1 MATSTPFWHRLI
13 WTIMFLVVCEGAL
26 RKWAFPGLQQQIYL
40 LKDALLI
47 LAYLGFLHSRPPA
60 GALLRAIMGLKSL
73 LMLSLVYFG
82 LQVFNPNSPSI
93 LLSLLGLKNYLLYVP
108 LAFVVPYMFSS
119 AEDVERKLQ
128 KYAFLMIPFAAL
140 GLVQFAFPPDHWIN
154 GYVNNDSE
162 NLRLA
167 TMFGIVGSQLHAR
180 TTGTFPYIAGYT
192 TFLTAM
198 LCLGASLATNNK
210 WRLSGN
216 VWPLLLV
223 VVTIAAMFTT
233 GSRGPIYAAIITSPL
248 MFFIWR
254 SADLVPMT
262 TMLRIVAMWAIIAV
276 AVSLLSSGA
285 IEAYQYR
292 AEHSDDPIV
301 RILSPMTEAYDILGE
316 TPVIGTGMASTHG
329 AAITIMGTNSYWWL
343 QGVFVEA
350 ETARILQETGIIG
363 FILIYAARV
372 WLLIKAITLGIQ
384 FRTPLYAAMSGAIA
398 AFFAQFLDGTVINN
412 PTAGIYYWFAAGL
425 LFGMHRLERQKSAA
439 LLKQSVAKEPRL
451 HGWQPTSPLT
461 LR

>member
-1 MATSTPFWHRLI
+1 
-13 WTIMFLVVCEGAL
+13 MFLVVFEGAL

-40 LKDALLI
+40 LKDAVLI
-47 LAYLGFLHSRPPA
+47 LAYLGFLFSRPPA
-60 GALLRAIMGLKSL
+60 GTHLSAMTGLKSL

-93 LLSLLGLKNYLLYVP
+93 LLSLFGLKNYLLYVP

-119 AEDVERKLQ
+119 LEDVEQKLQ
-128 KYAFLMIPFAAL
+128 KYAFLMIPFATL

-154 GYVNNDSE
+154 GYVSNDSE

-167 TMFGIVGSQLHAR
+167 SMFGVSGSEHAR
-180 TTGTFPYIAGYT
+180 TTGTFPFIGGYT

-198 LCLGASLATNNK
+198 LCLGAGLATNNK
-210 WRLSGN
+210 WRVSGN
-216 VWPLLLV
+216 LWPLSLV
-223 VVTIAAMFTT
+223 VVAIAAMFTT
-233 GSRGPIYAAIITSPL
+233 GSRGPIYSAIITSPL

-254 SADLVPMT
+254 FAGLIPMGT
-262 TMLRIVAMWAIIAV
+262 VLRISAMWAIIAV

-285 IEAYQYR
+285 IEAYEYR
-292 AEHSDDPIV
+292 AEHADDPTE
-301 RILSPMTEAYDILGE
+301 RILAPITEAYGVLGE
-316 TPVIGTGMASTHG
+316 TPLIGTGMASTHG
-329 AAITIMGTNSYWWL
+329 AANNIMGTNSWWWL
-343 QGVFVEA
+343 RGVFVEA

-372 WLLIKAITLGIQ
+372 WLLIKAITLGVR

-398 AFFAQFLDGTVINN
+398 AFFAQFLYGIVINN

-425 LFGMHRLERQKSAA
+425 LFAMCRLELQKIS
-439 LLKQSVAKEPRL
+439 SVAKSAKREGATL
-451 HGWQPTSPLT
+451 HGWQPAPSITHQ
-461 LR
+461 

>member
-1 MATSTPFWHRLI
+1 MAASTPFWHRLI
-13 WTIMFLVVCEGAL
+13 WTVMFLVVCEGAL

-47 LAYLGFLHSRPPA
+47 LAYLGFLSSRRPV
-60 GALLRAIMGLKSL
+60 GAHLRVMTGLKSL
-73 LMLSLVYFG
+73 LMLSLLYFG

-93 LLSLLGLKNYLLYVP
+93 LLSLFGLKNYLLYAP

-119 AEDVERKLQ
+119 AEAVEQKLQ

-140 GLVQFAFPPDHWIN
+140 GLVQFAFPPEHWIN

-167 TMFGIVGSQLHAR
+167 AMFGTRGSVHAR

-198 LCLGASLATNNK
+198 LCLGAGLATNNK

-216 VWPLLLV
+216 VWPLILV

-254 SADLVPMT
+254 SASLVPMT
-262 TMLRIVAMWAIIAV
+262 MMLRVVAMWAIMAIAV
-276 AVSLLSSGA
+276 SQLSSGA

-292 AEHSDDPIV
+292 AEHSDNPID
-301 RILSPMTEAYDILGE
+301 RILSPITQANDILGE
-316 TPVIGTGMASTHG
+316 TPILGTGMASTHG
-329 AAITIMGTNSYWWL
+329 AAITIMGTKSYWWL
-343 QGVFVEA
+343 QGVFVEV
-350 ETARILQETGIIG
+350 ETARVLQETGIIG

-372 WLLIKAITLGIQ
+372 WLLIKAITLGIH

-398 AFFAQFLDGTVINN
+398 AFFAQSLYGTLINN

-425 LFGMHRLERQKSAA
+425 LFGMHRLELEKSAA

-451 HGWQPTSPLT
+451 QGWQPTSPLT
-461 LR
+461 HR